1 MKKYGKA
8 GLLIFTLVMP
18 ALVFVFLR
26 YFGSNHY
33 ELPYYNPKL
42 DAAGN
47 IEMRGADTV
56 FNKADAID
64 LFELSSTS
72 KPGLTGRYTVIN
84 YIDSSEEDSIKLV
97 VAQLDRIHTLAR
109 NIDMISIV
117 SIIDSSEIGKW
128 SGIKKVGWALVS
140 GNSEEISNVLNRT
153 LYLDRNLESIPAYAK
168 LLLTDDKGYVRGYY
182 DARQPEEIE
191 RLMAEI
197 KILNY
202 ERGKGLEN

>member
-33 ELPYYNPKL
+33 ELPYYNPKQ

-47 IEMRGADTV
+47 VEMKGTDTV
-56 FNKADAID
+56 FSKTEAID
-64 LFELSSTS
+64 LFKLSSQS
-72 KPGLTGRYTVIN
+72 KPVLTGRYTVIN
-84 YIDSSEEDSIKLV
+84 HIDSSDEDSVKLV
-97 VAQLDRIHTLAR
+97 LAQVDRIHRLAK
-109 NIDMISIV
+109 NIDLISIV
-117 SIIDSSEIGKW
+117 SILDSNQTDKWKGIGK
-128 SGIKKVGWALVS
+128 IGWDVVS
-140 GNSEEISNVLNRT
+140 GNSGEINNVVNKG
-153 LYLDRNLESIPAYAK
+153 LYIDRNLESIPAYSK
-168 LLLTDDKGYVRGYY
+168 LVLTDDKGYVRGYY